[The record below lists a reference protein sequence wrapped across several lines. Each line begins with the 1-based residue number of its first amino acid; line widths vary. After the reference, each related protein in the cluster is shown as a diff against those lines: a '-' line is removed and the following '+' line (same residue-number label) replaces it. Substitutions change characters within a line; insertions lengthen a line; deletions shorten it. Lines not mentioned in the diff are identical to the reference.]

1 MNDSQTSR
9 RTFLVTAGAATLVA
23 LPSLTLAQAQPAR
36 QGWRPTRP
44 IRLVVPYPP
53 GGGIDIVARFIAPR
67 MQERLGQPAVIEN
80 RAGAVG
86 MIGSESVYRAAP
98 DGYTYV
104 VASADT
110 HSINP
115 HVYAD
120 IRYNA
125 REFAAAA
132 PIATLDYM
140 LVGRPGLEAQNMRE
154 LAELGKKRELTFA
167 SSGVGS
173 SAHVVTEGLKS
184 RYGLKMLHVPYGGSA
199 PAGAAVMGDQVDVV
213 MLPIAIALAN
223 RSKVKLFGVAS
234 AQRFEGAPDIPSLA
248 EQGFPIGLEPAWIGL
263 MAPPKTPQ
271 DILREINLVVGEIVR
286 EPDSK
291 KRLAGLGLAPYTA
304 TFEEFTSH
312 VAGEYDRWG
321 KVVQAAGIRAEA
333 PK

>member
-1 MNDSQTSR
+1 MNDSQASR
-9 RTFLVTAGAATLVA
+9 RTFLVSAGAASLLA
-23 LPSLTLAQAQPAR
+23 LPTLASAQARP
-36 QGWRPTRP
+36 GWRPNKP

-53 GGGIDIVARFIAPR
+53 GGGIDIVARFISPR
-67 MQERLGQPAVIEN
+67 MQDKLGQPIVIDN

-104 VASADT
+104 VGSADT

-140 LVGRPGLEAQNMRE
+140 LVGRQGLEANTMKE
-154 LAELGKKRELTFA
+154 LAELGRKRELTFA

-173 SAHVVTEGLKS
+173 SAHVVMEAVKQ

-199 PAGAAVMGDQVDVV
+199 PAGAAVMGGQVDLV

-223 RSKVKLFGVAS
+223 RSKVKIFGVAS
-234 AQRFEGAPDIPSLA
+234 AQRFEGAPDVPSLA
-248 EQGFPIGLEPAWIGL
+248 EQGYPVGLEPAWIGL
-263 MAPPKTPQ
+263 LAPPKTPA
-271 DILREINLVVGEIVR
+271 DILREVNLVVAEIVK
-286 EPDSK
+286 EPESK
-291 KRLAGLGLAPYTA
+291 KRLASLGLAPYTA
-304 TFEEFTSH
+304 SMEEFAAH
-312 VAGEYDRWG
+312 VNAEYDRWG
-321 KVVQAAGIRAEA
+321 KVVQAAGIKADT

>member
-1 MNDSQTSR
+1 MNDSRFSR
-9 RTFLVTAGAATLVA
+9 RSFIVSSGAAVCSLG
-23 LPSLTLAQAQPAR
+23 LPGIGHAQRA
-36 QGWRPTRP
+36 GWRPTRP
-44 IRLVVPYPP
+44 VRLVVPYPP

-67 MQERLGQPAVIEN
+67 MQERLSQAIVVEN
-80 RAGAVG
+80 RGGAVG
-86 MIGSESVYRAAP
+86 MIGSELVYRAPA

-140 LVGRPGLEAQNMRE
+140 LVGRADLEAQTMRE
-154 LAELGKKRELTFA
+154 VAELGKKRELTFA

-173 SAHVVTEGLKS
+173 SAQVVTEALKAK
-184 RYGLKMLHVPYGGSA
+184 YGLKMLHVPYGGSG
-199 PAGAAVMGDQVDVV
+199 PAAAAVMGGQVDLV
-213 MLPIAIALAN
+213 MLPIAIALAS
-223 RSKVKLFGVAS
+223 RTKLKIFGVAS
-234 AQRFEGAPDIPSLA
+234 EKRFEGAPDVPSLA

-263 MAPPKTPQ
+263 MAPPKTPV
-271 DILREINLVVGEIVR
+271 DILREVNLVVGEIVR
-286 EPDSK
+286 EPESK
-291 KRLAGLGLAPYTA
+291 QRLTALGLAPYTA
-304 TFEEFTSH
+304 TLDAFASH
-312 VAGEYDRWG
+312 VNDEFDRWG
-321 KVVQAAGIRAEA
+321 KVVKAAGIKADS